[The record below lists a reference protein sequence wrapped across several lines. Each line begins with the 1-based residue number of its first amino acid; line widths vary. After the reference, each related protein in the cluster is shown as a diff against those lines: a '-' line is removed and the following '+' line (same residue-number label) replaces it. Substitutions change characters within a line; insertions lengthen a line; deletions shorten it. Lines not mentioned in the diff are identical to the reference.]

1 MRILQYRRGR
11 LVKVVVAVVGV
22 VAVVLLLASH
32 LHPATSHALRSA
44 GALVSKAKQ
53 KVTYVGD
60 KAGNFEPPP
69 AAHKGGPG
77 EGGKAHQL
85 SAAKQ
90 NEGSMSVSEYGINMV
105 VSDEIAMDR
114 DISDTRHAECAHWEY
129 PEDLP
134 TASVV
139 IVFHNEGFSTLM
151 RTVHSV
157 IDRSPPQFLKEVLL
171 VDDYSDKAPLKEPL
185 DDYITRWGDKVRL
198 VRNKERAGLIRTRVV
213 GAEEARGDVVLFL
226 DAHCEVNKNWL
237 PPLLAPIYRDRHTM
251 TVPVID
257 GIDHNT
263 FEYRPVYGAGSN
275 FRGIFEWGMLYKET
289 ELPPEIERT
298 REHQSEPYKAPTHA
312 GGLFAINREYFLSLG
327 AYDPGLLVWGGENF
341 ELSFK
346 VWQCG
351 GSIEWVPCSRVGHV
365 YRGFMP
371 YNFGKLAEKKKGPL
385 ITINYKRV
393 VETWF
398 DDKYKEYFYTR
409 EPLARYLD
417 MGDVSKQ
424 LAMKERLGCKSFQW
438 FMENVAYDMLRK
450 YPELPKNLHWGEL
463 RSAKGDY
470 CWDMGGQDAPARVEA
485 YPCMGD
491 DVGGD
496 TSQLRN
502 AATSRCL
509 DTMGHSAPSFMGVA
523 HCHGFGNNQL
533 IRLNAQGQLGVGE
546 RCIDADGQGIK
557 LVFCRIG
564 TVDGPWQYDEKQNHV
579 MLHKRIGKCVALHPQ
594 TFQLSLMPC
603 DPINNYQKWTFKKIT
618 PKW

>member
-1 MRILQYRRGR
+1 MFVVEGQSNARGLSSLRMRILQFRRGR
-11 LVKVVVAVVGV
+11 LLKGLLAVTVAAVVVI
-22 VAVVLLLASH
+22 LLASH
-32 LHPATSHALRSA
+32 ATSSGSHAFRSA
-44 GALVSKAKQ
+44 GALMSKAKQ
-53 KVTYVGD
+53 RVVYLGD
-60 KAGNFEPPP
+60 KLGNFEPPR
-69 AAHKGGPG
+69 AAQKGGPG
-77 EGGKAHQL
+77 EGGKAHHL

-90 NEGSMSVSEYGINMV
+90 NEGSQSVSEYGINMV

-114 DISDTRHAECAHWEY
+114 DIPDTRNPECPHWQY

-171 VDDYSDKAPLKEPL
+171 VDDFSDKAALKEPL
-185 DDYITRWGDKVRL
+185 EDYISRWGSKVRL
-198 VRNKERAGLIRTRVV
+198 IRNKERAGLIRTRTT
-213 GAEEARGDVVLFL
+213 GAEEARGEVVLFL
-226 DAHCEVNKNWL
+226 DAHCEVNRNWL
-237 PPLLAPIYRDRHTM
+237 PPLLAPIYRDKYTM

-257 GIDHNT
+257 GIDHDT

-289 ELPPEIERT
+289 ELPPEIERS

-312 GGLFAINREYFLSLG
+312 GGLFAINREYLLSLG

-393 VETWF
+393 IETWF

-409 EPLARYLD
+409 EPLARFLD
-417 MGDVSKQ
+417 MGDISKQ
-424 LAMKERLGCKSFQW
+424 LELKKRLNCKSFQW

-450 YPELPKNLHWGEL
+450 YPELPKNIHWGEL
-463 RSAKGDY
+463 RS
-470 CWDMGGQDAPARVEA
+470 
-485 YPCMGD
+485 
-491 DVGGD
+491 
-496 TSQLRN
+496 

-533 IRLNAQGQLGVGE
+533 IRLNAEGQLGVGE

-557 LVFCRIG
+557 LIFCRLG
-564 TVDGPWQYDEKQNHV
+564 TVDGPWQYDEQNHV
-579 MLHKRIGKCVALHPQ
+579 LLHKRIGKCVALHPQ
-594 TFQLSLMPC
+594 TYQLSLMPC
-603 DPINNYQKWTFKKIT
+603 DPINNYQKWTFNQFV